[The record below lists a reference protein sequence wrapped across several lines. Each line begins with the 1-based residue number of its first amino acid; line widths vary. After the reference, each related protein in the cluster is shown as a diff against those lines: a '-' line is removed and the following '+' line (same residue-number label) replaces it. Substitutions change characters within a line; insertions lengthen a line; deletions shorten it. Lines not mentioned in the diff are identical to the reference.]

1 MTDVLML
8 IGACGILL
16 AVLCILAAF
25 ADALD
30 PMGDQRRESQRR
42 NGRG

>member
-1 MTDVLML
+1 MLTDGLVL

-16 AVLCILAAF
+16 AVLAILAAF

-30 PMGDQRRESQRR
+30 PMGDQRRESERR
-42 NGRG
+42 NGR